1 MLENT
6 VLWQE
11 WKNWDTLLLQTHPEY
26 PEIALLTLNR
36 PENVN
41 SVNLQMISD
50 LYNCFEFLET
60 AYDCRVVIFNGAGR
74 MFCAGLDLME
84 DPLKS
89 TEEHDFNNFPD
100 APKQI
105 FQRQKHSSEVIVKLR
120 RIPQPVVAAVHHAAA
135 GFGMAFTNASD
146 IVVASKKTK
155 FLNSFIKIG
164 FGGGDMGSS
173 YFLPR
178 ILGFH
183 KSAEMLYTGRELWAE
198 EAHQHGYVNIL
209 VEEHGD
215 VLPKAV
221 EFTVE
226 HLLTKSP
233 MGLRMTKEILNYN
246 MDAAG
251 VEQAIRFEDRNQ
263 ALTGLS
269 TDLGEGFAS
278 FHEKRKPKYGSR

>member
-1 MLENT
+1 MAEEC
-6 VLWQE
+6 LWKPWQTWE
-11 WKNWDTLLLQTHPEY
+11 TILLQTHSQY
-26 PEIALLTLNR
+26 PEIGLLTLNR
-36 PENVN
+36 PDNVN
-41 SVNLQMISD
+41 SVNLKMISE
-50 LYNCFEFLET
+50 LNACFDFLET
-60 AYDCRVVIFNGAGR
+60 AFDCRVLIFNGAGR

-100 APKQI
+100 TAKQI
-105 FQRQKHSSEVIVKLR
+105 YQRQKHSSNIIIKLR
-120 RIPQPVVAAVHHAAA
+120 KIPQPVIAAVHHAAA

-178 ILGFH
+178 IMGFH
-183 KSAEMLYTGRELWAE
+183 RSAEMLYTGRELWAE
-198 EAHQHGYVNIL
+198 EAHQCGYVNIL
-209 VEEHGD
+209 VDTHAD
-215 VLPKAV
+215 VLPAAV
-221 EFTVE
+221 EFAAE

-233 MGLRMTKEILNYN
+233 LGLRLTKEILNYN
-246 MDAAG
+246 MDSNG
-251 VEQAIRFEDRNQ
+251 IDQAIRFEDRNQ

-269 TDLGEGFAS
+269 PDLFEGFAA
-278 FHEKRKPKYGSR
+278 FHEKRKPKYPSR

>member
-1 MLENT
+1 MPKNEIIWN
-6 VLWQE
+6 E
-11 WKNWDTLLLQTHPEY
+11 WKNWETILLKTHQKY
-26 PEIALLTLNR
+26 PEIGMLTLNR
-36 PENVN
+36 PDNVN

-60 AYDCRVVIFNGAGR
+60 AYDCRVLIFNGAGR

-84 DPLKS
+84 NPLES
-89 TEEHDFNNFPD
+89 TAEHDFNNFPD
-100 APKQI
+100 TPKQI
-105 FQRQKHSSEVIVKLR
+105 FQRQKHSSEIIVKLR

-146 IVVASKKTK
+146 IVVASKSTK

-198 EAHQHGYVNIL
+198 EAHQFGYVNLL
-209 VEEHGD
+209 VEHHEE
-215 VLPKAV
+215 VVPKAV
-221 EFTVE
+221 AFTVE

-233 MGLRMTKEILNYN
+233 MGLRLTKEILNYN
-246 MDAAG
+246 MDAG
-251 VEQAIRFEDRNQ
+251 GMEQAIRFEDRNQ

-269 TDLGEGFAS
+269 SDLAEGFSS
-278 FHEKRKPKYGSR
+278 FHQKRKPKYGTR